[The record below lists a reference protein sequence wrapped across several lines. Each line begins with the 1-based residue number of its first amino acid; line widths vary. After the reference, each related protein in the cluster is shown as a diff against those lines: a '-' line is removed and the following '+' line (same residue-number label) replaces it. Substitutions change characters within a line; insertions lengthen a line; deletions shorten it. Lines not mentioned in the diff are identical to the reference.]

1 MNLPFFLAKRIRE
14 GKQGDFA
21 TVVHR
26 IAIASI
32 AIGLAASM
40 VAFLIMRGFR
50 DTIKEKV
57 FDFTGHLLVTK
68 YTLNNAT
75 EEEPF
80 DLHSEAVTAAMQF
93 PFVERAQEYSHKSG
107 LIRTEEEVLGIVVK
121 GVGRTFD
128 SLRFR
133 SSLSEGRFLNLPDS
147 GYAREVLVSRQIAD
161 KLNVKLHDE
170 LTIHFFQNPPRF
182 RRLTV
187 VGMYETNLSDY
198 FDNKVVLT
206 DIRLIQRLN
215 DWPSSLAGGVEF
227 RIHHRYFSWWQVFQF
242 AMESAREQDL
252 SVIQRIGALFSFDF
266 TREAER
272 LAALQINEKIDYDL
286 YVETVQE
293 RYIPIFEWLGL
304 LNRQVVILLVIILG
318 IVCVNMISVLLI
330 LVMERTPMVGVLKA
344 MGAQDRTVRQVFIY
358 NGMNLIVK
366 GLVWGNAVGLGLCW
380 IQSKWGFVT
389 LNAKDYY
396 MEVVPVAWHWPT
408 VVFLNVLIFLV
419 VSLVMLI
426 PATWVLRIQPV
437 KAIKFD

>member
-1 MNLPFFLAKRIRE
+1 LNLPFFLAKRIRE

-26 IAIASI
+26 IAMASI
-32 AIGLAASM
+32 AIGLAASI
-40 VAFLIMRGFR
+40 VAFLVMRGFR
-50 DTIKEKV
+50 ETIKEKV
-57 FDFTGHLLVTK
+57 FDFTGHLLITK
-68 YTLNNAT
+68 YTLSNAA

-80 DLHSEAVTAAMQF
+80 DLTSEAVTEAVQF
-93 PFVERAQEYSHKSG
+93 PFVEHAQEYSHKSG
-107 LIRTEEEVLGIVVK
+107 LIRTEEDVLGVIIK
-121 GVGRTFD
+121 GVGTSFD
-128 SLRFR
+128 SLRFQT
-133 SSLSEGRFLNLPDS
+133 SLLEGRFLQLPDS
-147 GYAREVLVSRQIAD
+147 GYSREVLLSRQIAD
-161 KLNVKLHDE
+161 KLNVQLHDE

-187 VGMYETNLSDY
+187 VGIYETNLSDY
-198 FDNKVVLT
+198 FDNKVILA

-215 DWPSSLAGGVEF
+215 DWPAAWVGGVEV
-227 RIHHRYFSWWQVFQF
+227 RINHAHFSWWQVFQF
-242 AMESAREQDL
+242 AALSAWEQEWPL
-252 SVIQRIGALFSFDF
+252 TQRIGALFSFDF

-272 LAALQINEKIDYDL
+272 LAALQVNEKIDYDL

-344 MGAQDRTVRQVFIY
+344 MGAPDRAIRQVFIY
-358 NGMNLIVK
+358 NGMHLIVK
-366 GLVWGNAVGLGLCW
+366 GLAWGNAVGLGLCW
-380 IQSKWGFVT
+380 AQHTFGILA
-389 LNAKDYY
+389 LNPKDYY
-396 MEVVPVAWHWPT
+396 MNVVPVAWHWPT
-408 VVFLNVLIFLV
+408 VLFLNALIFAV
-419 VSLVMLI
+419 VSVVMLV